1 MKAYDFQYGE
11 HFLHEFGMIICNF
24 GGSKGLETISNG
36 SAITFNTVSTQN
48 GSKHELTSTSYEE
61 CLETTIQICKN
72 TCSGSASEILPHE
85 FRELTRWLNRKKFL
99 KFKILDEHYQDLYC
113 EASFNISRIEFN
125 GSLVGL
131 ELEVKTNRP
140 FFLKEPVSIKVKTK
154 KLYTWEKHKK
164 TDDGGKGENTGEYVT
179 SYDKDAYPEDGVKI
193 YTDINIDT
201 DNNINVEST
210 HYYVLKKEENVASI
224 FDASHEEG
232 YIYPHTEITVLEDG
246 DLKIHNLLEDRETYI
261 NNCTNGE
268 VITMDYPIIT
278 TDNKEH
284 NILNDFDWSFFRIAN
299 TYENRRNDLTT
310 SLPCIIKV
318 EYSPIVKVGL

>member
-36 SAITFNTVSTQN
+36 STITFNTVSTLN
-48 GSKHELTSTSYEE
+48 GSKHELTSAGYEE

-154 KLYTWEKHKK
+154 KLYTWEKHIK
-164 TDDGGKGENTGEYVT
+164 TENGGKGESTGEYVT
-179 SYDKDAYPEDGVKI
+179 SYNKDTYPKDGVKK
-193 YTDINIDT
+193 YTDIDIDT
-201 DNNINVEST
+201 DTEVDVEST
-210 HYYVLKKEENVASI
+210 HYYVLIKDENVASI
-224 FDASHEEG
+224 FDSSHEEG

-246 DLKIHNLLEDRETYI
+246 NLKICNLLEDREIYI
-261 NNCTNGE
+261 TGCKANE
-268 VITMDYPIIT
+268 VITMDYPIIQ
-278 TDNKEH
+278 TDNSEH
-284 NILNDFDWSFFRIAN
+284 DILNDFNYNFFRIAN
-299 TYENRRNDLTT
+299 TYENRRNDLVT

>member
-36 SAITFNTVSTQN
+36 SAITFNTVSTLN
-48 GSKHELTSTSYEE
+48 GSKHESTSAVYEE

-72 TCSGSASEILPHE
+72 TCSGSTSEILPHE

-154 KLYTWEKHKK
+154 KLYTWEKYEK
-164 TDDGGKGENTGEYVT
+164 TDNDEKGVSTGKYAT
-179 SYDKDAYPEDGVKI
+179 SYDRGAYPDDGVKI
-193 YTDINIDT
+193 YSDIDIDADT
-201 DNNINVEST
+201 EIDVKST
-210 HYYVLKKEENVASI
+210 HYYVFTKEENVTSI
-224 FDASHEEG
+224 FDSSHEEG

-246 DLKIHNLLEDRETYI
+246 DLEICNTLENRKTCIDD
-261 NNCTNGE
+261 CKSGE
-268 VITMDYPIIT
+268 VITMDYPIIQ
-278 TDNKEH
+278 TDNSEH
-284 NILNDFDWSFFRIAN
+284 DILNDFDYNFFRIAN
-299 TYENRRNDLTT
+299 TYENRRNNIVT